1 MLKKITILM
10 VIGINLTYADNI
22 QTVNALESQNQ
33 VLALKLEATQ
43 LKKQIIDMEKI
54 IEQDKLKKEKAVKHA
69 SAIAKFRSELRASR
83 NRSNRISLD
92 YASYR

>member
-22 QTVNALESQNQ
+22 QTVNTLESQNQ

-43 LKKQIIDMEKI
+43 LKKKIIEMEKI
-54 IEQDKLKKEKAVKHA
+54 IEQDKLKKEKEAKHV

-83 NRSNRISLD
+83 NRSNRTSLD
-92 YASYR
+92 HTPYR